1 MLFFRH
7 YVSVLIHTYEKDYL
21 PITYFYKLIPLGSR
35 STGQI
40 MLEAVLQNF
49 KDDGILPLVKDEL
62 VAAVTD
68 GDGNKLINL
77 PKFLAI
83 S

>member
-1 MLFFRH
+1 M
-7 YVSVLIHTYEKDYL
+7 
-21 PITYFYKLIPLGSR
+21 IPLGSR